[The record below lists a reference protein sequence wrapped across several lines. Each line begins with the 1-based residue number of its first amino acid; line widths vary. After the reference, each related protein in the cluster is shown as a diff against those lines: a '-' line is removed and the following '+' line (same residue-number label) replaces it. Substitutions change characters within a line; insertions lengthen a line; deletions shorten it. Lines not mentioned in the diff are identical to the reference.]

1 MVQLRVD
8 VEAARARAEF
18 NATNRSVR
26 NLGDG
31 LNAAQRQADQLGDEL
46 TVATARAEQAVRVF
60 EAAEQAA
67 DDAADE
73 MHRLRQ
79 QVDALGNA
87 APQALVEQLR
97 QAEDHLRDME
107 REEQRLRDAME
118 DATHEQNRLNRAFDD
133 GGDEVRRITRE
144 LALAQV
150 EAARLRRIMDDA
162 NRRAANPL
170 RGAQRGLLGFRRQLD
185 NALRLNGNG
194 LRNSLREA
202 WNTMPIEL
210 KLAIVGAGVGMATIL
225 AGAIGAVLNA
235 ALLSVVGLGVLGAV
249 VAVAAKTSSAVRTA
263 FSDTFA
269 PIGDEIAAFARDVA
283 EGPLIKAAEIFGQ
296 TWEDIATDVQGAF
309 ADVGKHIEPLA
320 AGLAQLV
327 ENVMPGL
334 REGLK
339 AAGPVLDEL
348 AAALP
353 AIGTAISDMF
363 HDLTRDGGA
372 QGAVKGMRVLAATVI
387 AVFRTIGAVVG
398 WLSRQF
404 NTTTMFVADMLTL
417 LSKIPG
423 IGKLFE
429 GAASS
434 ARDFANAGSGTGRS
448 LEETGVAADQTASA
462 MRRQGDA
469 TNYAARA
476 AQDLSAKMAHI
487 IDVELGAKDAAIQFE
502 AALDAITESA
512 KENGRSLD
520 IGTEKGRTNASTILD
535 GVRAA
540 EAKRQADIEMAGGVN
555 ASAAAV
561 GAANAQYEA
570 MVAKLR
576 AAAYA
581 AGFNKAQVDALIGS
595 LGRIPANI
603 KTTYTIEYRT
613 VGNIPKDQRV
623 GVGNVKGYASGT
635 TSAPAGWAWVGEKGP
650 ELMRFK
656 GGEQVLNSMESAR
669 AMGARSGTRAASPG
683 TSGGGGSVVGQ
694 LTLGGSRGTGL
705 EALFRKWLDDAFAS
719 GRIKYKV
726 VNGRVAPV

>member
-18 NATNRSVR
+18 NSTSRSVQ
-26 NLGDG
+26 NMSGSLQD
-31 LNAAQRQADQLGDEL
+31 AQRNADQLGDEL
-46 TVATARAEQAVRVF
+46 TIATARAAQATREF
-60 EAAEQAA
+60 EAAERAA

-73 MHRLRQ
+73 MNRLRQ
-79 QVDALGNA
+79 QVDALSGP
-87 APQALVEQLR
+87 APAALVRQLR
-97 QAEDHLRDME
+97 QAEDAVRAAE
-107 REEQRLRDAME
+107 REEQRLRDRME
-118 DATHEQNRLNRAFDD
+118 EATQEQNRLNRAFND
-133 GGDEVRRITRE
+133 GGDEVARITRE

-150 EAARLRRIMDDA
+150 EAARLRRIMDDT

-170 RGAQRGLLGFRRQLD
+170 RGAQRGLLGFRRQID
-185 NALRLNGNG
+185 QALQFNGNG
-194 LRNSLREA
+194 LRNSLRAA
-202 WNTMPIEL
+202 WQSMPVEL
-210 KLAIVGAGVGMATIL
+210 KVAIIGAGVGMATIL
-225 AGAIGAVLNA
+225 AGSIGGVLNA
-235 ALLSVVGLGVLGAV
+235 ALLGVVGGGVLAAV
-249 VAVAAKTSSAVRTA
+249 VAVAAKTSSAVRAA

-309 ADVGKHIEPLA
+309 GDVGKHIEPLA
-320 AGLAQLV
+320 AGLARLV

-353 AIGTAISDMF
+353 EIGTAISKMF

-387 AVFRTIGAVVG
+387 ATFRTIGVVVG

-404 NTTTMFVADMLTL
+404 NTTTNFIADMLTL
-417 LSKIPG
+417 LSKIPV
-423 IGKLFE
+423 IGGMFE
-429 GAASS
+429 HAASS

-462 MRRQGDA
+462 MRRQADA
-469 TNYAARA
+469 TKSAADA

-512 KENGRSLD
+512 KENGRTLD
-520 IGTEKGRTNASTILD
+520 IGTEKGRANASTILD

-561 GAANAQYEA
+561 GAANAKYEA
-570 MVAKLR
+570 MVAQLR

-595 LGRIPANI
+595 LGRVPREVYTRV
-603 KTTYTIEYRT
+603 TTEYRT
-613 VGNIPKDQRV
+613 VGSIPKDQRV
-623 GVGNVKGYASGT
+623 GVGNVRGYASGT
-635 TSAPAGWAWVGEKGP
+635 TAAPAGWAWVGEEGP

-656 GGEQVLNSMESAR
+656 GGEQVLNSMDSAR
-669 AMGARSGTRAASPG
+669 AAGARSGVQATAS
-683 TSGGGGSVVGQ
+683 SGGGGGAMVGQ
-694 LTLGGSRGTGL
+694 LTLGGSRGVGL
-705 EALFRKWLDDAFAS
+705 EAVFRKWLDDGLTS
-719 GRIKYKV
+719 GRIKYAV
-726 VNGRVAPV
+726 AANGRLQPV

>member
-1 MVQLRVD
+1 VVQLRVD
-8 VEAARARAEF
+8 VEAARARSEF

-46 TVATARAEQAVRVF
+46 TAATARAAQAAREFDAVER
-60 EAAEQAA
+60 AA

-73 MHRLRQ
+73 MNRLRA

-107 REEQRLRDAME
+107 REEDRLRDAME
-118 DATHEQNRLNRAFDD
+118 LATQEQNRLNRAFDD

-170 RGAQRGLLGFRRQLD
+170 RGAQRGLLGFRRQIDQALTAGGGFRQMLAG
-185 NALRLNGNG
+185 ALRD
-194 LRNSLREA
+194 A
-202 WNTMPIEL
+202 WNSMPTEVRG
-210 KLAIVGAGVGMATIL
+210 AIVGAGAVMAVVLAEAVGA
-225 AGAIGAVLNA
+225 ALNA
-235 ALLSVVGLGVLGAV
+235 ALLAAVGVGVLAAV
-249 VAVAAKTSSAVRTA
+249 VAVAAKTSSAVQTA
-263 FSDTFA
+263 FSDTFK

-283 EGPLIKAAEIFGQ
+283 EGPLIQSAQIFGQ

-348 AAALP
+348 AAGLP
-353 AIGTAISDMF
+353 EIGHAISDMF
-363 HDLTRDGGA
+363 HSLSEGGA
-372 QGAVKGMRVLAATVI
+372 GAVKGMRVLI
-387 AVFRTIGAVVG
+387 AVVTGTLRAVGFLVGELSAGFDRTTNRIADLLTLASHIPVVG
-398 WLSRQF
+398 
-404 NTTTMFVADMLTL
+404 VAL
-417 LSKIPG
+417 
-423 IGKLFE
+423 E
-429 GAASS
+429 GVAREAREFAA
-434 ARDFANAGSGTGRS
+434 AGTGTART
-448 LEETGVAADQTASA
+448 LDATGVAADQAASA

-476 AQDLSAKMAHI
+476 AQDLSAKMARI

-502 AALDAITESA
+502 AALDGITEAA

-520 IGTEKGRTNASTILD
+520 TGTDKGRANASAILD

-540 EAKRQADIEMAGGVN
+540 EAKRQADIELAGGEN
-555 ASAAAV
+555 ATAAAV
-561 GAANAQYEA
+561 AAANAKYEQQ
-570 MVAKLR
+570 VAQVR
-576 AAAYA
+576 AAAQA
-581 AGFNKAQVDALIGS
+581 AGFNKAQIDALIGS
-595 LGRIPANI
+595 LGRIPANVRTVV
-603 KTTYTIEYRT
+603 TTEYRT
-613 VGNIPKDQRV
+613 SGSIPKEQRV
-623 GVGNVKGYASGT
+623 GAGSIRGYASGT
-635 TSAPAGWAWVGEKGP
+635 NSAPAGWAWTGEDGP
-650 ELMRFK
+650 ELVKFR
-656 GGEQVLNSMESAR
+656 GGEQVLNSIDSAR
-669 AMGARSGTRAASPG
+669 AMGARSAATQG
-683 TSGGGGSVVGQ
+683 AAGGGVVQ
-694 LTLGGSRGTGL
+694 IQVVAAPASRATGF
-705 EALFRKWLDDAFAS
+705 EALFWKQFNDKLAM
-719 GRIKYKV
+719 GEIKFKV
-726 VNGRVAPV
+726 TNGRLQPV

>member
-18 NATNRSVR
+18 NATSRSAR
-26 NLGDG
+26 GLADG

-46 TVATARAEQAVRVF
+46 TSATARADQAVRVF
-60 EAAEQAA
+60 ERAEQAA

-73 MHRLRQ
+73 MNRLRQ

-107 REEQRLRDAME
+107 REEERLRDAME
-118 DATHEQNRLNRAFDD
+118 LAVQEQNRLNRAFND

-170 RGAQRGLLGFRRQLD
+170 RGAQRGLLGFRRQVD
-185 NALRLNGNG
+185 QALQFNGRG
-194 LRNSLREA
+194 LRDSLREA
-202 WNTMPIEL
+202 WSSMPVEL
-210 KLAIVGAGVGMATIL
+210 KLVIVGAGVGMATIL
-225 AGAIGAVLNA
+225 AGSIGGVLNA
-235 ALLSVVGLGVLGAV
+235 ALLGVVGGGVLAAV

-263 FSDTFA
+263 FSDTFS

-283 EGPLIKAAEIFGQ
+283 EGPLIKAAAIFGQ

-320 AGLAQLV
+320 AGLAGLV

-363 HDLTRDGGA
+363 HDLSEDGAA

-387 AVFRTIGAVVG
+387 SVFRTIGVVVG

-404 NTTTMFVADMLTL
+404 NATSNYIADMLTV
-417 LSKIPG
+417 LSKLPVVG
-423 IGKLFE
+423 RLFE
-429 GAASS
+429 HAAES
-434 ARDFANAGSGTGRS
+434 ARDFANAGSGVALT
-448 LEETGVAADQTASA
+448 LEAGGVAADQTASA
-462 MRRQGDA
+462 MRRQADA
-469 TNYAARA
+469 TKQAASA

-502 AALDAITESA
+502 AALDAVTESA
-512 KENGRSLD
+512 KQNGRSLD
-520 IGTEKGRTNASTILD
+520 IGTEKGRANASTILD

-561 GAANAQYEA
+561 SAANAKYEQQ
-570 MVAKLR
+570 VAQLR

-581 AGFNKAQVDALIGS
+581 AGFDKAQVDALIGS

-603 KTTYTIEYRT
+603 RTVVTTEYRT
-613 VGNIPKDQRV
+613 VGDIPKDQRV
-623 GVGNVKGYASGT
+623 GNKIKGYASGT
-635 TSAPAGWAWVGEKGP
+635 MSAPAGWAWVGERGP
-650 ELMRFK
+650 ELMRLK
-656 GGEQVLNSMESAR
+656 GGEQILSAMESAR
-669 AMGARSGTRAASPG
+669 ASGARAGITATAVKAAATSPSVYNINV
-683 TSGGGGSVVGQ
+683 TAPLGSTPADV
-694 LTLGGSRGTGL
+694 
-705 EALFRKWLDDAFAS
+705 
-719 GRIKYKV
+719 
-726 VNGRVAPV
+726 GRVTVEAIKAYERGSGVGWRT

>member
-8 VEAARARAEF
+8 VDAARARQQF
-18 NATNRSVR
+18 NAASRSVD
-26 NLGDG
+26 NL
-31 LNAAQRQADQLGDEL
+31 
-46 TVATARAEQAVRVF
+46 RASVTG
-60 EAAEQAA
+60 AEQAA
-67 DDAADE
+67 ARFNGELTDTQARLTQTRTALVQAEQASEDAALE
-73 MHRLRQ
+73 VHRLRQ
-79 QVDALGNA
+79 QVEALGSA
-87 APQALVEQLR
+87 APEALVRQLH
-97 QAEDHLRDME
+97 QAERAAE
-107 REEQRLRDAME
+107 ATRREEERLRTAVAE
-118 DATHEQNRLNRAFDD
+118 T
-133 GGDEVRRITRE
+133 T
-144 LALAQV
+144 V
-150 EAARLRRIMDDA
+150 EAARLQAQFEETSDEAQQLR
-162 NRRAANPL
+162 NRLVQAVVPAEAL
-170 RGAQRGLLGFRRQLD
+170 RHALRQAERNAQGIGNAGARGLLGFRQQV
-185 NALRLNGNG
+185 NQALQVNGRG
-194 LRNSLREA
+194 LRDSLREA
-202 WNTMPIEL
+202 WNSMPVEV
-210 KLAIVGAGVGMATIL
+210 KAAIIGAGVSMATIL

-235 ALLSVVGLGVLGAV
+235 ALLSVVGVGVLAAV

-309 ADVGKHIEPLA
+309 GDIGKHIEPLA

-363 HDLTRDGGA
+363 HDLSEDGAA

-387 AVFRTIGAVVG
+387 GVFRTIGVVVG

-417 LSKIPG
+417 LSKIPV
-423 IGKLFE
+423 IGKMFE
-429 GAASS
+429 GAAAS

-462 MRRQGDA
+462 MRRQADA
-469 TNYAARA
+469 TKSAANA

-487 IDVELGAKDAAIQFE
+487 IDVELGAKDAAIAFE
-502 AALDAITESA
+502 AALDAVTESA

-520 IGTEKGRTNASTILD
+520 IGTEKGRANASTILD

-595 LGRIPANI
+595 LNRIPAS
-603 KTTYTIEYRT
+603 KTTIVTTEYRT
-613 VGNIPKDQRV
+613 KGNIPKDQMV
-623 GVGNVKGYASGT
+623 GSGKGWAGYASGT
-635 TSAPAGWAWVGEKGP
+635 PSAPAGWAWVGEQGP
-650 ELMRFK
+650 ELMKFK
-656 GGEQVLNSMESAR
+656 GGETVLNSMESAR
-669 AMGARSGTRAASPG
+669 AAGARSAVSRPM
-683 TSGGGGSVVGQ
+683 GGGTAAVQVQ
-694 LTLGGSRGTGL
+694 LVQSRTGAGGGL
-705 EALFRKWLDDAFAS
+705 DALFGKWLDDALFS
-719 GRIKYKV
+719 GRIRLQV
-726 VNGRVAPV
+726 VNGRVQPV

>member
-1 MVQLRVD
+1 VVQLRVD
-8 VEAARARAEF
+8 VEAARARSEF
-18 NATNRSVR
+18 NSARRSVNQFR
-26 NLGDG
+26 GSIQSTQH
-31 LNAAQRQADQLGDEL
+31 AADQLGDEL
-46 TVATARAEQAVRVF
+46 TATNARLAQATRVF
-60 EAAEQAA
+60 DAAEHAA

-73 MHRLRQ
+73 VRQ
-79 QVDALGNA
+79 LQAQIAALGGP
-87 APQALVEQLR
+87 APQHLVDQLQ
-97 QAEDHLRDME
+97 QAEDALRDAE
-107 REEQRLRDAME
+107 REEQRARDTME
-118 DATHEQNRLNRAFDD
+118 DLAHEANRVQRNVDD
-133 GGDEVRRITRE
+133 AADEVRRLTAD
-144 LALAQV
+144 LALAAA

-185 NALRLNGNG
+185 NALQLNGNG

-210 KLAIVGAGVGMATIL
+210 KVAIVGAGVGMATIL
-225 AGAIGAVLNA
+225 AGAIGGVLNA
-235 ALLSVVGLGVLGAV
+235 ALLGVVGLGVLGAV

-263 FSDTFA
+263 FSGTFA
-269 PIGDEIAAFARDVA
+269 PIGAEIAAFARDVA
-283 EGPLIKAAEIFGQ
+283 EGPLIKSAQIFGQ
-296 TWEDIATDVQGAF
+296 AWEDIATDVQGAF
-309 ADVGKHIEPLA
+309 GDVGKHIEPLA

-363 HDLTRDGGA
+363 HDLSEDGAA
-372 QGAVKGMRVLAATVI
+372 QGAVKGMRVLAGAII
-387 AVFRTIGAVVG
+387 AVFRTIGSVVG

-404 NTTTMFVADMLTL
+404 NTTTNFIADMLTV
-417 LSKIPG
+417 LSKLPVVG
-423 IGKLFE
+423 GAFK
-429 GAASS
+429 GAAES
-434 ARDFANAGSGTGRS
+434 ARDFANAGSGVAFS
-448 LEETGVAADQTASA
+448 LEAGSVAADQAASA

-469 TNYAARA
+469 TTYAARA

-502 AALDAITESA
+502 AALDAVTAAA

-520 IGTEKGRTNASTILD
+520 IGTEKGRNNASTILD

-540 EAKRQADIEMAGGVN
+540 EAKRRADIELAGGEN

-561 GAANAQYEA
+561 GAANAKYEQQIA
-570 MVAKLR
+570 QLR

-595 LGRIPANI
+595 LGRVPREIN
-603 KTTYTIEYRT
+603 TRYTIEYRT
-613 VGNIPKDQRV
+613 VGSIPKDQRV
-623 GVGNVKGYASGT
+623 GTGNIRGYASGT
-635 TSAPAGWAWVGEKGP
+635 TAAPAGWAWVGERGP
-650 ELMRFK
+650 ELMKFK
-656 GGEQVLNSMESAR
+656 GGEQILNSMDSAR
-669 AMGARSGTRAASPG
+669 AMGARAGTSANASGT
-683 TSGGGGSVVGQ
+683 GGGGGAVVGQ

-705 EALFRKWLDDAFAS
+705 DALFRKWLDDAFTS

>member
-8 VEAARARAEF
+8 VDAARARQQF
-18 NATNRSVR
+18 NAASRSVTQFR
-26 NLGDG
+26 SSIQ
-31 LNAAQRQADQLGDEL
+31 ATQHAADQLGDEL
-46 TVATARAEQAVRVF
+46 VTANARLAQATRLF
-60 EAAEQAA
+60 DAAEQAA

-73 MHRLRQ
+73 VRQ
-79 QVDALGNA
+79 LQAQIAALGGP
-87 APQALVEQLR
+87 APQHLVDQLQ
-97 QAEDHLRDME
+97 QAEDALREAE
-107 REEQRLRDAME
+107 REEQRARDTMDDLAHE
-118 DATHEQNRLNRAFDD
+118 ANLVARNVNDAA
-133 GGDEVRRITRE
+133 DEVRRLTAD
-144 LALAQV
+144 LALAAA
-150 EAARLRRIMDDA
+150 EADRLRRAMDDA
-162 NRRAANPL
+162 DRRANRPA
-170 RGAQRGLLGFRRQLD
+170 RRAQRGLLGFRQQAD
-185 NALRLNGNG
+185 QALQLNGRG
-194 LRNSLREA
+194 LRDSLREA
-202 WNTMPIEL
+202 WNSMPLEL
-210 KLAIVGAGVGMATIL
+210 KVAIIGAGAGMATIL

-235 ALLSVVGLGVLGAV
+235 ALLAVVGGGVLAAV
-249 VAVAAKTSSAVRTA
+249 VAVAATTSSKVREA
-263 FSDTFA
+263 FSNTFS

-283 EGPLIKAAEIFGQ
+283 EGPLIKSAEIFGR

-309 ADVGKHIEPLA
+309 GDVGKHIEPLA

-363 HDLTRDGGA
+363 HDLSEDGAA
-372 QGAVKGMRVLAATVI
+372 QGAVKGMRVLAAAVI
-387 AVFRTIGAVVG
+387 GAFRVIGAVVG

-429 GAASS
+429 GAAAS
-434 ARDFANAGSGTGRS
+434 ARDFANAGSGTALS
-448 LEETGVAADQTASA
+448 LDATGVAADQTASA

-487 IDVELGAKDAAIQFE
+487 IDVELGAKNAAIQFE

-512 KENGRSLD
+512 KENGRTLD
-520 IGTEKGRTNASTILD
+520 IGTEKGRNNASAILD

-561 GAANAQYEA
+561 GAANAKYEA
-570 MVAKLR
+570 QVAQLR

-595 LGRIPANI
+595 LGRIPREI
-603 KTTYTIEYRT
+603 YTRVTTEYRT
-613 VGNIPKDQRV
+613 VGDIPKDQRV
-623 GVGNVKGYASGT
+623 GNKIKGYATGT
-635 TSAPAGWAWVGEKGP
+635 TSAPAGWAWVGERGP
-650 ELMRFK
+650 ELMRLK
-656 GGEQVLNSMESAR
+656 GGEQILNAMESAR
-669 AMGARSGTRAASPG
+669 AAGARSGVQAAGPSY
-683 TSGGGGSVVGQ
+683 GGGGAMSGQ
-694 LTLGGSRGTGL
+694 LTLAGSRGTGL
-705 EALFRKWLDDAFAS
+705 DAVFRKWLDDMFVS
-719 GRIKYKV
+719 GRMKYQV
-726 VNGRVAPV
+726 VNGRVRPV

>member
-8 VEAARARAEF
+8 VDAARARQQF
-18 NATNRSVR
+18 NAASRSVTQFR
-26 NLGDG
+26 GSIQ
-31 LNAAQRQADQLGDEL
+31 AAQHAADQLGDEL
-46 TVATARAEQAVRVF
+46 VTANARLAQATREF
-60 EAAEQAA
+60 EAAERAA
-67 DDAADE
+67 DDAGDE
-73 MHRLRQ
+73 MNRLRQ

-107 REEQRLRDAME
+107 REEQRARDTMDDLA
-118 DATHEQNRLNRAFDD
+118 HEANLVERNLNNA
-133 GGDEVRRITRE
+133 GDEARRLTAD
-144 LALAQV
+144 LALATA
-150 EAARLRRIMDDA
+150 EADRLRRAMDDA
-162 NRRAANPL
+162 DRRARRPA
-170 RGAQRGLLGFRRQLD
+170 RRAQRGLLGFRQQVD
-185 NALRLNGNG
+185 QALQVNGRG
-194 LRNSLREA
+194 LRDSLREA
-202 WNTMPIEL
+202 WNSMPVEV
-210 KLAIVGAGVGMATIL
+210 KAAIIGAGVSMATIL

-235 ALLSVVGLGVLGAV
+235 ALLSVVGVGVLAAV

-283 EGPLIKAAEIFGQ
+283 EGPLIKAAAIFGQ

-309 ADVGKHIEPLA
+309 GDIGKHIEPLA

-363 HDLTRDGGA
+363 HDLSEDGAA

-387 AVFRTIGAVVG
+387 GVFRTIGVVVG

-417 LSKIPG
+417 LSKIPV
-423 IGKLFE
+423 IGKMFE
-429 GAASS
+429 GAAAS

-462 MRRQGDA
+462 MRRQADA
-469 TNYAARA
+469 TKQAANA

-487 IDVELGAKDAAIQFE
+487 IDVELGAKDAAIAFE
-502 AALDAITESA
+502 AALDAVTESA

-520 IGTEKGRTNASTILD
+520 IGTEKGRANASTILD

-595 LGRIPANI
+595 LNRIPAS
-603 KTTYTIEYRT
+603 KTTIVTTEYRT
-613 VGNIPKDQRV
+613 KGNIPKDQMV
-623 GVGNVKGYASGT
+623 GSGKGWAGYASGT
-635 TSAPAGWAWVGEKGP
+635 PSAPAGWAWVGEQGP
-650 ELMRFK
+650 ELMKFK
-656 GGEQVLNSMESAR
+656 GGETVLNSMESAR
-669 AMGARSGTRAASPG
+669 AAGARSGVQAAASNR
-683 TSGGGGSVVGQ
+683 GGGGVMSGQ
-694 LTLGGSRGTGL
+694 LTLAGSRGTGL
-705 EALFRKWLDDAFAS
+705 DAVFRKWLDDMFVS
-719 GRIKYKV
+719 GRIKYQV
-726 VNGRVAPV
+726 VNGRVRPV